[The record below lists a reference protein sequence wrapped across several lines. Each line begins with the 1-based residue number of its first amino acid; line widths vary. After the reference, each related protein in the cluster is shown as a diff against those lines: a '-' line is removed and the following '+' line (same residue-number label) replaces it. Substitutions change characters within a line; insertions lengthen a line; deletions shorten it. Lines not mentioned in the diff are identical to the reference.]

1 MAASAAA
8 SIEPYTRLP
17 NRVLKDK
24 ALKPGPRSLWHI
36 LISYAWK
43 SPRITI
49 SQARLASDVGVHV
62 RTIRRWTKLLEEA
75 GYIRVFERQGCVH
88 QYELIGDYKVN
99 PGHPARIPQE
109 PPRTVDQYMIRH
121 RGSVVP
127 DQLPLQEKLHP
138 DETERKATLAS
149 RQGISD
155 PWAKFRADP
164 VVLAAARTGKQRR
177 R

>member
-17 NRVLKDK
+17 NRVLRDT

-62 RTIRRWTKLLEEA
+62 RTIRRWTQVLEEA
-75 GYIRVFERQGCVH
+75 GYIKVFERQGCVH
-88 QYELIGDYKVN
+88 QYELIADYKVN
-99 PGHPARIPQE
+99 PGQPARIPQE
-109 PPRTVDQYMIRH
+109 PPRTSDQYQARD
-121 RGSVVP
+121 RGSVAP
-127 DQLPLQEKLHP
+127 DQLPLSEIPSPNEAK
-138 DETERKATLAS
+138 K
-149 RQGISD
+149 QGPSD
-155 PWAKFRADP
+155 PWARFRTDP
-164 VVLAAARTGKQRR
+164 VAIAAAQHALSRR
-177 R
+177 K

>member
-1 MAASAAA
+1 MAASASANV
-8 SIEPYTRLP
+8 EPYTRLP
-17 NRVLKDK
+17 NRVLKDSS
-24 ALKPGPRSLWHI
+24 LKPGPRSFWHI

-49 SQARLASDVGVHV
+49 SQARLAADCNVHI
-62 RTIRRWTKLLEEA
+62 RTIRRWTKILEEA
-75 GYIRVFERQGCVH
+75 GYIRVFERQGCIH
-88 QYELIGDYKVN
+88 QYELVGDYKVN
-99 PGHPARIPQE
+99 PGQPARIPQE
-109 PPRTVDQYMIRH
+109 PPRTVDQYTISH

-138 DETERKATLAS
+138 DDTERKVTLAS
-149 RQGISD
+149 RQGICD

>member
-17 NRVLKDK
+17 NRVLKDN

-49 SQARLASDVGVHV
+49 SQARLASDCNVHI
-62 RTIRRWTKLLEEA
+62 RTIRRWTKILEEV

-99 PGHPARIPQE
+99 PGQPARISQE
-109 PPRTVDQYMIRH
+109 PPRTLDQYTERH

-127 DQLPLQEKLHP
+127 DQSLLF
-138 DETERKATLAS
+138 
-149 RQGISD
+149 
-155 PWAKFRADP
+155 AK
-164 VVLAAARTGKQRR
+164 
-177 R
+177 